1 MKAYHQLIRGP
12 IITEKTHALREA
24 NNKLTLKV
32 DVKANKI
39 EIRKA
44 IEVLFKVKVLAVNT
58 IQMMGK
64 KKTPGEER
72 REAAGLEEGHCH
84 PGARREDRGLRRT
97 VKDSGQWPVVSGQK
111 RR

>member
-1 MKAYHQLIRGP
+1 MKAYHHLIRGP
-12 IITEKTHALREA
+12 IITEKTHAMREA

-44 IEVLFKVKVLAVNT
+44 IETLFKVKVLAVNT

-64 KKTPGEER
+64 KKRLGKSEGKRPDWKKAIVTLAPGEKI
-72 REAAGLEEGHCH
+72 AGYEG
-84 PGARREDRGLRRT
+84 L
-97 VKDSGQWPVVSGQK
+97 
-111 RR
+111 

>member
-1 MKAYHQLIRGP
+1 MKPYHQLIKGP
-12 IITEKTHALREA
+12 IITEKTHALKEA

-64 KKTPGEER
+64 KKKLGKSEGTRPAWKKAIVTLAPGEKISGYE
-72 REAAGLEEGHCH
+72 GL
-84 PGARREDRGLRRT
+84 
-97 VKDSGQWPVVSGQK
+97 
-111 RR
+111 

>member
-1 MKAYHQLIRGP
+1 MKAYHHLIRGP
-12 IITEKTHALREA
+12 IITEKTHSLREA

-44 IEVLFKVKVLAVNT
+44 IETLFKVKVLAVNT

-64 KKTPGEER
+64 KKRLGKSEGKRPDWKKAIVTLAPGEKI
-72 REAAGLEEGHCH
+72 AGYEG
-84 PGARREDRGLRRT
+84 L
-97 VKDSGQWPVVSGQK
+97 
-111 RR
+111 